1 MEEKAASS
9 RLKKGRPAV
18 PEGSR
23 RSKKIDVRFTES
35 EYAQILTL
43 EKALGISKTEI
54 IRVRSLS
61 GSRQLVINASE
72 MIFQLDRIGA
82 ELARVG
88 NNINQLA
95 KYANSLQKREML
107 SEQIVERFNLL
118 FEQHIKIQLDLE
130 IALRKII
137 RQLSK

>member
-1 MEEKAASS
+1 MEEKAASG
-9 RLKKGRPAV
+9 RLKKGRPTV

-23 RSKKIDVRFTES
+23 RSKKIDARFTES
-35 EYAQILTL
+35 EYAQILAL
-43 EKALGISKTEI
+43 ENVLGISKTEI
-54 IRVRSLS
+54 IRVRALS
-61 GSRQLVINASE
+61 GTTQLVINARE
-72 MIFQLDRIGA
+72 MIAQLDHIGA

-95 KYANSLQKREML
+95 KYANSLQKRGML

-118 FEQHIKIQLDLE
+118 FQQHIKIQLDLE
-130 IALRKII
+130 TALRKII

>member
-1 MEEKAASS
+1 MEEKAASG
-9 RLKKGRPAV
+9 RLKKGRPVV
-18 PEGSR
+18 PVEIR
-23 RSKKIDVRFTES
+23 RSKKIDARFTES
-35 EYAQILTL
+35 EYAQILEL

-54 IRVRSLS
+54 IRVKALS
-61 GSRQLVINASE
+61 GSRQLVINARK
-72 MIFQLDRIGA
+72 MIFQLDHIGA
-82 ELARVG
+82 DLARVG

-95 KYANSLQKREML
+95 KYANSLQKRGML

-130 IALRKII
+130 TALRKII

>member
-1 MEEKAASS
+1 MEEKASS
-9 RLKKGRPAV
+9 GRLKKGRPAV

-23 RSKKIDVRFTES
+23 RSKKIDARFTEA
-35 EYAQILTL
+35 EYARILAL

-54 IRVRSLS
+54 IRVRALS
-61 GSRQLVINASE
+61 GTTQLVINARE
-72 MIFQLDRIGA
+72 MIFQLDHIGA

-95 KYANSLQKREML
+95 KYANTLQKRGML

-118 FEQHIKIQLDLE
+118 FQQHIKIQLDLE
-130 IALRKII
+130 TALRKII

>member
-1 MEEKAASS
+1 MEEKASS
-9 RLKKGRPAV
+9 GRLKKGRRSI

-23 RSKKIDVRFTES
+23 RSKKIDARFTEA
-35 EYAQILTL
+35 EYAQILEL

-54 IRVRSLS
+54 IRVRALS
-61 GSRQLVINASE
+61 GTTQLVINARE
-72 MIFQLDRIGA
+72 MIFQLDHIGA

-95 KYANSLQKREML
+95 KYANTLQKRGML
-107 SEQIVERFNLL
+107 AEQIVERFNLL
-118 FEQHIKIQLDLE
+118 FQQHIKIQLDLE
-130 IALRKII
+130 TALRKII